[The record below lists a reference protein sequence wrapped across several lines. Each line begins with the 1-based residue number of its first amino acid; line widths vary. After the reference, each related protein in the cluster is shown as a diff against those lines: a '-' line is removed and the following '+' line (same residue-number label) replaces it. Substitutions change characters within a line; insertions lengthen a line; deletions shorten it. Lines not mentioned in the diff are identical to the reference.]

1 MGLLSPREQPD
12 PDPVVIPVRSGVHEE
27 AGRALTQC
35 FIPYAEVLHVLPDA
49 IWYRDESGIR
59 TAWMRWT
66 GTQLLMVS
74 EPGTPA
80 EPSASI
86 LRRLDA
92 STPST

>member
-1 MGLLSPREQPD
+1 MGLLTPRNEP
-12 PDPVVIPVRSGVHEE
+12 PVPEPIPEPSGVHAE
-27 AGRALTQC
+27 AARTLRQSS
-35 FIPYAEVLHVLPDA
+35 IPFSEVLYVLPDA
-49 IWYRDESGIR
+49 IWYRDASGIR

-66 GTQLLMVS
+66 GTQLLIIT

-80 EPSASI
+80 EPSASV